1 MDFRTFMKQRAEL
14 LQQYPDAL
22 DLTETNVVTALG
34 GVRPQ
39 PSEDILSRQAYRCNL
54 AEFWLDAL
62 NLPRALKPQALVSQG
77 VRHSLEQLFALFAR
91 QGTQAILPSDV
102 YPVYLDIA
110 KAQGLGYS
118 TYRAAEPI
126 VDTLSALEGDV
137 LLVTNPV
144 KPWGRWL
151 EQAEVAAIQG
161 WLAHNPARRVIVDAV
176 YTWDEKLD
184 ATTLDLFAS
193 GQAYVLHSLSK
204 GWLYPL
210 AMGVALVPAQD
221 VDFCTPVFRGLSL
234 AQDSLRIAQS
244 MLTEHPGFPSALSLI
259 LADVEV
265 VLFHELAARGVT
277 QVRKPQSG
285 GPGHVWG
292 RQRYHFIVEKAWQV
306 LLKEHGVLALPASVF
321 GEAGSDLSVV
331 TSLDFAKLRDTD

>member
-39 PSEDILSRQAYRCNL
+39 PSEAALSRQAYRCHL

-62 NLPRALKPQALVSQG
+62 NLPRSLKPQALVSQG
-77 VRHSLEQLFALFAR
+77 VRHSLEHLFALFAR
-91 QGTQAILPSDV
+91 QGTRAILPSDV

-110 KAQGLGYS
+110 NAQRLSYCA
-118 TYRAAEPI
+118 YPAARSI
-126 VDTLSALEGDV
+126 VEALPALQGDV
-137 LLVTNPV
+137 LLVTNPA

-151 EQAEVAAIQG
+151 EEAEVVAIQS
-161 WLAHNPARRVIVDAV
+161 WLAQNPARRVVVDAV
-176 YTWDEKLD
+176 YTWNERFDS
-184 ATTLDLFAS
+184 TTLALFAT

-210 AMGVALVPAQD
+210 AMGIALVPAQD
-221 VDFCTPVFRGLSL
+221 VDLCTRVFRGLSL

-259 LADVEV
+259 LADVEA
-265 VLFHELAARGVT
+265 VLFQELAARGVT
-277 QVRKPQSG
+277 QIRRTQPEGV
-285 GPGHVWG
+285 GHAWG
-292 RQRYHFIVEKAWQV
+292 RQRYHFIIEEDWQV

-321 GEAGSDLSVV
+321 GEAAGNLSVA
-331 TSLDFAKLRDTD
+331 TSLQLAMLREPL

>member
-34 GVRPQ
+34 SVRPQ
-39 PSEDILSRQAYRCNL
+39 PSEEALARQAYRCHL

-91 QGTQAILPSDV
+91 QGAQAILPSDV

-110 KAQGLGYS
+110 NSQGLTYS
-118 TYRAAEPI
+118 TYPAAKSI
-126 VDTLSALEGDV
+126 VEAFSAQLGDV

-144 KPWGRWL
+144 KPWGHWL
-151 EQAEVAAIQG
+151 DDAEVDAIRA
-161 WLAHNPARRVIVDAV
+161 WLSQNPARRVVVDAV
-176 YTWDEKLD
+176 YTWNDQLD
-184 ATTLDLFAS
+184 STTQTLFAT

-221 VDFCTPVFRGLSL
+221 VDLCTPIFRALSL
-234 AQDSLRIAQS
+234 SQDSLRIAQS
-244 MLTEHPGFPSALSLI
+244 MLTEHPDFPNALSLI
-259 LADVEV
+259 LADIED
-265 VLFHELAARGVT
+265 VLFQELAARGVA
-277 QVRKPQSG
+277 QVRKSPIQG
-285 GPGHVWG
+285 LLHVWG
-292 RQRYHFIVEKAWQV
+292 RQRYHFVVDENWQV
-306 LLKEHGVLALPASVF
+306 LLKDHGVLALPASVF
-321 GEAGSDLSVV
+321 GEADDHVSVV
-331 TSLDFAKLRDTD
+331 TSLDLARLHQDG